1 MNAFFR
7 PPPRVAPP
15 APAESRLRTLLIGA
29 RLLTYTLKRSA
40 RRTIGFVI
48 SRRGLAVT
56 APQRISLQAIE
67 SAIIGKHRWIF
78 AKLDD
83 WVDHTRPPEDAPREW
98 RDGAQIALYGEA
110 VTLRLCVADGARAK
124 VDYDAATRLL
134 RVALPATPPAPHAGS
149 SAQMTSG
156 ASRDSAGLENSAPS
170 ATPAPQCS
178 PADNARIGVL
188 LQAWFQGEARRRFA
202 ERLALHAP
210 RVGVRFKAFALSS
223 AKTRWGSCTSAG
235 NIRLNWRLVHFPLDV
250 LDYVVIHELAH
261 LREMNHSPRFWAVVE
276 GVMPDY
282 QRLRALLKQPAAGA
296 LPRL

>member
-1 MNAFFR
+1 MS
-7 PPPRVAPP
+7 P
-15 APAESRLRTLLIGA
+15 APAESRLRTLRIGP
-29 RLLTYTLKRSA
+29 RLLTYTLKRTA

-56 APQRISLQAIE
+56 APLRLSLQAIE
-67 SAIIGKHRWIF
+67 SAIVGKQRWIF

-83 WVDHTRPPEDAPREW
+83 WVDRALPPEDAPVEW

-110 VTLRLCVADGARAK
+110 VTLRLAVADGARAK
-124 VDYDAATRLL
+124 VDHDAASRTL
-134 RVALPATPPAPHAGS
+134 RIMLPAPV
-149 SAQMTSG
+149 
-156 ASRDSAGLENSAPS
+156 DS
-170 ATPAPQCS
+170 T
-178 PADNARIGVL
+178 RIGAL

-210 RVGVRFKAFALSS
+210 VVGVRFKAFALSS
-223 AKTRWGSCTSAG
+223 ATTRWGSCSSAG

-276 GVMPDY
+276 DVMPDY
-282 QRLRALLKQPAAGA
+282 RRLRAMLKQPAAGA

>member
-7 PPPRVAPP
+7 PPARVASPAP
-15 APAESRLRTLLIGA
+15 LAPAESRLRTLRLGS
-29 RLLTYTLKRSA
+29 RLLTYTLRRSA

-56 APQRISLQAIE
+56 APQRLSLQAIE
-67 SAIIGKHRWIF
+67 NAIAGKQRWIF

-83 WVDHTRPPEDAPREW
+83 WVDRALPPEEVPVAW

-110 VTLRLCVADGARAK
+110 VTLRLSAAAGARAR
-124 VDYDAATRLL
+124 VDYDAASRTLC
-134 RVALPATPPAPHAGS
+134 VALPVAPIPSPAPAVPV
-149 SAQMTSG
+149 
-156 ASRDSAGLENSAPS
+156 D
-170 ATPAPQCS
+170 
-178 PADNARIGVL
+178 DVRIGAL

-202 ERLALHAP
+202 ERLALYAP
-210 RVGVRFKAFALSS
+210 VVGVRFKAFALSS
-223 AKTRWGSCTSAG
+223 ATTRWGSCSSAG
-235 NIRLNWRLVHFPLDV
+235 NIRLNWRLVHFPLAV

-276 GVMPDY
+276 GVLPDY
-282 QRLRALLKQPAAGA
+282 RQLRAMLKQPAAGA